1 MKPLPFPTNWGE
13 ELISEYLELEGYFV
27 RTNLPVPTEE
37 KGGRGELDIL
47 GVKVEDEQLK
57 ILHIETG
64 IPSRLGEMKRI
75 FASSTT
81 KEIRRIARDFGFEEN
96 YVLERWYVHTWGGQ
110 KGLSR
115 KWGHIKEE
123 LEQEGVALMTFE
135 EVLKKIAEAINKWRE
150 KYRGKAQ
157 QSSLPSSLWLLKM
170 LESLLVSKRLRV
182 P

>member
-1 MKPLPFPTNWGE
+1 MITLPFPTNWGE

-47 GVKVEDEQLK
+47 GLKVKEEQLK
-57 ILHIETG
+57 ILHVETG
-64 IPSRLGEMKRI
+64 IPSRLGEMKRK

-81 KEIRRIARDFGFEEN
+81 KEIRRIARDFGFGEN
-96 YVLERWYVHTWGGQ
+96 YDLERWYVHTWGGQ
-110 KGLSR
+110 KGLSK
-115 KWGHIKEE
+115 KWGRIRRE
-123 LEQEGVALMTFE
+123 LEQEGVTLMTFE
-135 EVLKKIAEAINKWRE
+135 EVLTKIAEAIDQWRE
-150 KYRGKAQ
+150 KHRGKTQ

-170 LESLLVSKRLRV
+170 LESLLESKRLSV